1 MLQNDYGACELSM
14 DGWSG
19 LLFLIS
25 FEEKGKERMSDE
37 PTPYKNV
44 EDQLILRDHL
54 AADRTILANERT
66 FLAYIRTA
74 LTLFVA
80 GLSFV
85 HFKDIFSTQVAIFS
99 SHVVE
104 IIGIIFILLGIAT
117 FFVGLVRYRRMR
129 ALICKIKQAEL
140 QELEGKETL

>member
-1 MLQNDYGACELSM
+1 MANES
-14 DGWSG
+14 
-19 LLFLIS
+19 
-25 FEEKGKERMSDE
+25 R
-37 PTPYKNV
+37 PYKGL

-85 HFKDIFSTQVAIFS
+85 HLKIFDSHIVEAIGA
-99 SHVVE
+99 V
-104 IIGIIFILLGIAT
+104 FILLGIAT
-117 FFVGLVRYRRMR
+117 FFVGLVRYKRMQG
-129 ALICKIKQAEL
+129 LIHEIKQEEL
-140 QELEGKETL
+140 KELGEENPP

>member
-1 MLQNDYGACELSM
+1 MQNKSM
-14 DGWSG
+14 
-19 LLFLIS
+19 
-25 FEEKGKERMSDE
+25 
-37 PTPYKNV
+37 PYEGF

-85 HFKDIFSTQVAIFS
+85 HLDIFRSYI
-99 SHVVE
+99 VE
-104 IIGIIFILLGIAT
+104 VIGAIFILLGIAT
-117 FFVGLVRYRRMR
+117 FCVGLVRYKRTQ
-129 ALICKIKQAEL
+129 ALIRKIKQEEL
-140 QELEGKETL
+140 KKLGEENSP

>member
-1 MLQNDYGACELSM
+1 MIDKSRPYT
-14 DGWSG
+14 G
-19 LLFLIS
+19 L
-25 FEEKGKERMSDE
+25 
-37 PTPYKNV
+37 

-85 HFKDIFSTQVAIFS
+85 HLKVFD

-104 IIGIIFILLGIAT
+104 GIGE
-117 FFVGLVRYRRMR
+117 V
-129 ALICKIKQAEL
+129 Q
-140 QELEGKETL
+140 LEEHMVWR

>member
-1 MLQNDYGACELSM
+1 MGDKSKPYT
-14 DGWSG
+14 G
-19 LLFLIS
+19 L
-25 FEEKGKERMSDE
+25 
-37 PTPYKNV
+37 

-85 HFKDIFSTQVAIFS
+85 HLKVFDSYIVEAIG
-99 SHVVE
+99 V
-104 IIGIIFILLGIAT
+104 IFILFGIVT
-117 FFVGLVRYRRMR
+117 FFLGLVRYKRMQE
-129 ALICKIKQAEL
+129 LIHKIKQAEL
-140 QELEGKETL
+140 RALGENGSP

>member
-1 MLQNDYGACELSM
+1 MA
-14 DGWSG
+14 
-19 LLFLIS
+19 
-25 FEEKGKERMSDE
+25 DE
-37 PTPYKNV
+37 PRPYTGL

-85 HFKDIFSTQVAIFS
+85 HLKIFD
-99 SHVVE
+99 SHIVE
-104 IIGIIFILLGIAT
+104 GIGVIFILLGIVT
-117 FFVGLVRYRRMR
+117 FFLGLVRYRRMR
-129 ALICKIKQAEL
+129 ALIHKIKQ
-140 QELEGKETL
+140 QELKEFGEKRSS

>member
-1 MLQNDYGACELSM
+1 MV
-14 DGWSG
+14 G
-19 LLFLIS
+19 LPGSS
-25 FEEKGKERMSDE
+25 FYIFFEGKDKQRMSDK
-37 PTPYKNV
+37 PTPYTGV

-85 HFKDIFSTQVAIFS
+85 HFQEIFSSHVDIFS

-117 FFVGLVRYRRMR
+117 FFVGFVRYRRMR
-129 ALICKIKQAEL
+129 ALIHKIKQAEHK
-140 QELEGKETL
+140 ELGEEASL

>member
-1 MLQNDYGACELSM
+1 MNKQMPEKPKPYT
-14 DGWSG
+14 G
-19 LLFLIS
+19 L
-25 FEEKGKERMSDE
+25 
-37 PTPYKNV
+37 

-85 HFKDIFSTQVAIFS
+85 HLKEIFS
-99 SHVVE
+99 SYIVE
-104 IIGIIFILLGIAT
+104 VIGIIFILLGIAT
-117 FFVGLVRYRRMR
+117 FFVGLFRYKRMQ
-129 ALICKIKQAEL
+129 ALIRKIKSEEL
-140 QELEGKETL
+140 KELGENDSQ

>member
-1 MLQNDYGACELSM
+1 MPQ
-14 DGWSG
+14 
-19 LLFLIS
+19 
-25 FEEKGKERMSDE
+25 K
-37 PTPYKNV
+37 PTPYTGM

-85 HFKDIFSTQVAIFS
+85 HLKEIFS
-99 SHVVE
+99 SYIVE
-104 IIGIIFILLGIAT
+104 VIGVIFIMLGIAT
-117 FFVGLVRYRRMR
+117 FFVGLVRYKRMQ
-129 ALICKIKQAEL
+129 ALIRKIKNEEL
-140 QELEGKETL
+140 KELGEQGSP

>member
-1 MLQNDYGACELSM
+1 MRN
-14 DGWSG
+14 
-19 LLFLIS
+19 
-25 FEEKGKERMSDE
+25 K
-37 PTPYKNV
+37 PTPYKDL

-85 HFKDIFSTQVAIFS
+85 HLKNIFTSYI
-99 SHVVE
+99 VE
-104 IIGIIFILLGIAT
+104 VIGIIFILFGIAT
-117 FFVGLVRYRRMR
+117 FFVGLFRYKRMQ
-129 ALICKIKQAEL
+129 ALIRKIKQEEL
-140 QELEGKETL
+140 QELGEQDAP